1 MGLQVSI
8 GHTALTWGVLDAPER
23 LKEAV
28 TDCAEFGYGGTETA
42 GTVYDWWE
50 SQHRGELKR
59 ILQSSGIVMA
69 CLFQC
74 GTWTDIDQ
82 RKPLM
87 EAARLWSAAVRDLGG
102 DILMVVPGGA
112 RDEPPYS
119 LDEYLTMAE
128 TMNRVGAIARE
139 YGVTAAMHPHWGTTA
154 ETRLEIELL
163 LSNLDPDLVGFA
175 PDGGQIA
182 KGGADPIAVARRWAD
197 RIRHV
202 HLKGLEAGWVEKRR
216 AGISLRGPEG
226 YCELGEG
233 VIDYAPLVEI
243 LAEVGFRG
251 WVMAELDETS
261 NPPREVARRNRD
273 QLRELFGV

>member
-1 MGLQVSI
+1 MGVHVSI
-8 GHTALTWGVLDAPER
+8 GHTALTWDVLDVPER
-23 LKEAV
+23 LRDAI
-28 TDCAEFGYGGTETA
+28 TDCAELGYDGTETA

-50 SQHRGELKR
+50 NEHPGELKR
-59 ILQSSGIVMA
+59 LVERSGVVMA
-69 CLFQC
+69 CLFQF
-74 GTWTDIDQ
+74 GAWTEAEQ
-82 RKPLM
+82 QKPLT
-87 EAARLWSAAVRDLGG
+87 EAAKRWSAAVRDLGG

-112 RDEPPYS
+112 RAEPPYS
-119 LDEYLTMAE
+119 LDEYLTMAD

-139 YGVTAAMHPHWGTTA
+139 HGVAAAMHPHWGTTA

-163 LSNLDPDLVGFA
+163 LSSLEPDLVGFA

-182 KGGADPIAVARRWAD
+182 KGGADPIEVAARWAN

-233 VIDYAPLVEI
+233 VIDYAPLVKV
-243 LAEVGFRG
+243 LDAVDYRG
-251 WVMAELDETS
+251 WAMAELDETA
-261 NPPREVARRNRD
+261 NPPREVARRNRE
-273 QLRELFGV
+273 QLRELFGK